1 MFFRILSNRVAAL
14 PSSHWAKT
22 RNLESSPAMGPGK
35 SRGVTGHPHG
45 GVTEMKKFVFAAA
58 MMALMSSTAFAANV
72 GVSMALFDDNFLT
85 VLRNG
90 IEAQSKGMGADV
102 QIEDAQNDV
111 AKQLDQIKNFIASGV
126 DAIIVNPVDTSAT
139 QAMSDA
145 AAAAKVPLVYVNREP
160 INVDSLPD
168 NQAFV
173 ASNERDSGTLETQE
187 VCRLFKEA
195 GKTEANV
202 YVIMG
207 ELSNQA
213 AVQRTKDIDE
223 VIATPECSFI
233 KIIDKQTSN
242 WRRDEAQNLMTNWL
256 SAGKPFDGVIAN
268 NDESAIGAI
277 QAMKAANV
285 DMKSVVVG
293 GVDAT
298 QDALAAMQAGEL
310 DATVFQDAAG
320 QGAGALDAALKLAK
334 GEAVDQKVYIP
345 FKLVTPANIGDFLKK
360 N

>member
-1 MFFRILSNRVAAL
+1 MKRTLAATALVSLLS
-14 PSSHWAKT
+14 T
-22 RNLESSPAMGPGK
+22 TAMAE
-35 SRGVTGHPHG
+35 T
-45 GVTEMKKFVFAAA
+45 
-58 MMALMSSTAFAANV
+58 V

-90 IEAQSKGMGADV
+90 LVEYAGTLDGVDV
-102 QIEDAQNDV
+102 QVEDAQNDV
-111 AKQLDQIKNFIASGV
+111 AKQLDQINNFIASGV

-145 AAAAKVPLVYVNREP
+145 AAGAGVPLVYVNRQP
-160 INVDSLPD
+160 INVDTLPD

-173 ASNERDSGTLETQE
+173 ASDERESGTLETKE
-187 VCRLFKEA
+187 VCRLFEEA

-213 AVQRTKDIDE
+213 AQQRTQDIHD
-223 VIATPECSFI
+223 VIESGECGVTLN
-233 KIIDKQTSN
+233 IIDQQTSN
-242 WRRDEAQNLMTNWL
+242 WQRDQAQNLMTNWL
-256 SAGKPFDGVIAN
+256 SAGAEFDGVIAN

-277 QAMKAANV
+277 QAIKASGADV
-285 DMKSVVVG
+285 KPYVIG

-298 QDALAAMQAGEL
+298 QDALQAMQAGEL
-310 DATVFQDAAG
+310 DVTVFQDAAG
-320 QGAGALDAALKLAK
+320 QGQGALDAALKLAR
-334 GEAVDQKVYIP
+334 GEAVEQKVYIP
-345 FKLVTPANIGDFLKK
+345 FQLVTPENIGDFLAK